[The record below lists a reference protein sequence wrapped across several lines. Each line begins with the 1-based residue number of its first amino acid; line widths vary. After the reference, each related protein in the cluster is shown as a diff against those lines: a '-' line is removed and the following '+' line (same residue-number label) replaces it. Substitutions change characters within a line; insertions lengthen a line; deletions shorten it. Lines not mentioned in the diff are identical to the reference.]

1 MYNVIFIAVGTFF
14 SISVE
19 PFCFFAWYQENK
31 DFTLFIQLSVYF
43 VTSPL
48 RHLINDYRKFEIHL
62 PGVVVDVAVLVVE
75 ILVALVVVV
84 WVVEAVSMIEIRW
97 QLILIFL

>member
-1 MYNVIFIAVGTFF
+1 MVPRKQGFYSLYTIIRIF
-14 SISVE
+14 
-19 PFCFFAWYQENK
+19 
-31 DFTLFIQLSVYF
+31 
-43 VTSPL
+43 
-48 RHLINDYRKFEIHL
+48 LINDYRKFEIHL